1 MNEKKLQCRQDDP
14 DLIRERFLELANQW
28 ENETVLLSSSDQAAE
43 HPAHREIVGMGE
55 PAVHLILERMKSQGG
70 HWFTALHEIT
80 GADPVEPAD
89 RGNVSAMQEA
99 WLKWGESRAKG

>member
-28 ENETVLLSSSDQAAE
+28 ETETVLLSSSDQAAE
-43 HPAHREIVGMGE
+43 HPAHREIVSMGE

-99 WLKWGESRAKG
+99 WLKWGEARAK